1 MADIKV
7 IERPKFDKR
16 DKNSHKGC
24 FGTAL
29 SVTGC
34 YGMPGA
40 SVISGRAAVRSGVGI
55 LKLACIEENYT
66 AAAVALPEA
75 ILVPCVRK
83 GKTFSADNAEKLK
96 LELKGCSALLLGC
109 GMGVSED
116 ARALTEELMLHSEVP
131 VILDADGINN
141 IAGNIEFIKQVKAP
155 LVLTPHPGEMARLLG
170 TDVKS
175 VEVDRFGVAEAFAKE
190 YGVYLCLKG
199 ANTVVATPNGELYV
213 NQIGNPGMATAG
225 SGDMLAGVMLALLAS
240 GRDIVSAVCD
250 AVWLHS
256 AAGDEACKDLS
267 ENAMLPTDMIERL
280 YRFF

>member
-7 IERPKFDKR
+7 IERPSFPKR

-40 SVISGRAAVRSGVGI
+40 SIISGRAAVRSGLGI

-75 ILVPCVRK
+75 VLIPCTSS
-83 GKTFSADNAEKLK
+83 GKTFSAENTERLK
-96 LELKGCSALLLGC
+96 AELKGCSALLIGC
-109 GMGVSED
+109 GMGVSKE
-116 ARALTEELMLHSEVP
+116 AKELIKEMLLYSEVP

-141 IAGNIEFIKQVKAP
+141 IACDIEFIKQVKAP
-155 LVLTPHPGEMARLLG
+155 LILTPHPGEMARLLG
-170 TDVKS
+170 TDVKT
-175 VEVDRFGVAEAFAKE
+175 VEGDRFGVAEAFAKE

-199 ANTVVATPNGELYV
+199 ANTVVATPGGELYV

-225 SGDMLAGVMLALLAS
+225 SGDMLAGVMLALAAS
-240 GRDIVSAVCD
+240 GKEVKSAVCD

-256 AAGDEACKDLS
+256 AAGDEGCKDLS

-280 YRFF
+280 YKFF